1 MTAPMDIAILAHST
15 NPRGGVVHALELGDA
30 LVGLG
35 HRATVHAPD
44 RSGNGFFRPTLCAT
58 RPVPASDFRGTTT
71 DMVEVRAADYVR
83 YFRDAAHRRF
93 DVFHAQDGIS
103 ANALATLKDM
113 GAIPAFARTVHHLDS
128 FADPRL
134 QALQERGITA
144 TDDLFVV
151 SPLVA
156 EELRVRYGRDA
167 TIVGNGVD
175 RRRFSSQPQPQDA
188 GVADRFGLPRA
199 APVFLAIGGVE
210 ARKNTLLILEA
221 FCQVRRVEPHAVL
234 VIAGGASVLDHA
246 GYQDRFKTA
255 LQASNLPPSAV
266 RLLGPVADQDMPSLY
281 RLTTALVF
289 PSVKEGFGLVVLEAM
304 ASGTPVI
311 TSRIQPF
318 TGYLGVDDAVWCD
331 PTVAR
336 TIAEGMLLTLNAAIR
351 EPLIASGYRVIA
363 RHDWPSVAQAHL
375 PRYADLKEAAHA

>member
-1 MTAPMDIAILAHST
+1 MTAPLDIAILAHST

-30 LVGLG
+30 LVGLD

-44 RSGNGFFRPTLCAT
+44 RSGNGFFRATLCAT
-58 RPVPASDFRGTTT
+58 RSVPASAFEGTTT

-83 YFRDAAHRRF
+83 YFSAAAHRRF

-103 ANALATLKDM
+103 ANALATLRDM
-113 GAIPAFARTVHHLDS
+113 GAIPAFARTVHHIDS

-144 TDDLFVV
+144 ADELFVV

-156 EELRVRYGRDA
+156 EELRVRYGRRA

-175 RRRFSSQPQPQDA
+175 RCRFSSEPQPRDA
-188 GVADRFGLPRA
+188 EVADKFGLPRA
-199 APVFLAIGGVE
+199 APLFLAIGGIE

-221 FCQVRRVEPHAVL
+221 FCDVRRIKPNAVL
-234 VIAGGASVLDHA
+234 AIAGGASVLDHA
-246 GYQDRFKTA
+246 DYQDRFRTA
-255 LQASNLPPSAV
+255 LAASGLPPSAV
-266 RLLGPVADQDMPSLY
+266 RVLGPVADQDMPSLY
-281 RLTTALVF
+281 RLATALVF

-311 TSRIQPF
+311 TSRIEPF
-318 TGYLGVDDAVWCD
+318 TGYLGPDDVVWCD

-336 TIAEGMLLTLNAAIR
+336 TIAEGMLLTLTTAIR
-351 EPLIASGYRVIA
+351 EPLIANGYRVVA
-363 RHDWPSVAQAHL
+363 RHDWPSVAGAHL